1 MTEKS
6 VVVTGASG
14 GIGEEFSRL
23 FARDGYTL
31 LLVARSG
38 DKLKKLADELTATHG
53 VPVATC
59 ALDLAATDAPKRV
72 FEAAQQLNQPIEI
85 LVNNAGIG

>member
-1 MTEKS
+1 VTEKS

-38 DKLKKLADELTATHG
+38 DKLKRLADEG
-53 VPVATC
+53 FRNSKP
-59 ALDLAATDAPKRV
+59 
-72 FEAAQQLNQPIEI
+72 FF
-85 LVNNAGIG
+85 